1 MMRSTDTSE
10 GTPIPQPPK
19 SWITGNLLDIDP
31 DALLLSLLRISKECG
46 PTYKLQ
52 LLDEVVFTGEYELVK
67 VLCDQSK
74 FEKKIPRALMEVRAF
89 AGDGLFTSFGR
100 TEKNWNIAHRILLP
114 AFGPLAIKKMQPQT
128 MEMITQMLLHWEHH
142 AGQPFEAAEAYTRL
156 TFDTIGYCAF
166 KYRFNLFH
174 TENMHPFIEKM
185 SLLLAEAGNRARRP
199 ELLKKVMY
207 RSEADYWANI
217 KILHDLCDEI
227 VAQRRKNPDP
237 DAKDLLNN
245 MIYDVDPHTGE
256 HLSDENI
263 RYQMVTF
270 LIAGHETTSGMLS
283 FATYFMLKHPE
294 TFVKARKEADQAIA
308 DAGGNLLEINPA
320 KLVYID
326 AILKE
331 ALRLQPTVAVWTV
344 APTSPEGETLPGG
357 YKIQPKQ
364 TVGVI
369 LPILHRDPKIWG
381 DDAEV
386 FRPERWIGWNPP
398 TDAYKPFGNGE
409 RACIGR
415 GFAIQEA
422 LLALALVVNRFD
434 LEMADPNYEFA
445 IKQALTVKPKDFR
458 IIARPR
464 RGKTQSLMSDLLH
477 GSAISQQE
485 SSSVIA
491 NEDSS
496 DSGDRK
502 MTFLYGSNSG
512 SCEGLARELASEGR
526 QRGFKTTVGELDKLA
541 KDGQL
546 PTNQPVIICTASYE
560 GRPTDNARAF
570 VESITSMSGEDPLKG
585 VNYAVFGAGHHD
597 WAATFHKIPTF
608 IDNRLSEL
616 GATKLMELSKA
627 DAGGDIVGDFE
638 AFKTKVWD
646 YFGKEEYSVT
656 PVAAASVTASG
667 TDASNGDAGQPRVRI
682 LPPSANPVGS
692 FIGAGVDGVGEVL
705 DQITLVH
712 QSEINKAKNCITIR
726 LPEGQ
731 SYATGDYLAL
741 LPNNPSSIV
750 DRALK
755 AFQLDG
761 NSSLILSAGT
771 SFLPSDQPIRASEIL
786 GSFVELSQPA
796 SKRSLET
803 LLENN
808 EDPKVQAGLREL
820 VDGYTEKVTSRRM
833 SLLDVVELIPDLSID
848 LSFFLE
854 NLPKMKIRQYSI
866 SSSPLENPNVVTLT
880 YEVLRANSL
889 SGQGEYFGVASNY
902 LSSLKRGDRLS
913 CSIKQTGDFHPP
925 LDPSVPIVM
934 FAAGSGIAP
943 LRGFIAERVS
953 QKKAGRDVGEMI
965 LYYGCRGIEDICH
978 ADELTTW
985 AKDSSLD
992 FRPVFS
998 RSSTNTTDTPEE
1010 WGKKICLVEGT
1021 KYVQDRVWRE
1031 RADVQRMFEEGAIF
1045 YTCGSGAKLAAD
1057 LKKTLVDVLK
1067 EGKDVADDEV
1077 EGMMEQLSKDRY
1089 RTDVFL

>member
-1 MMRSTDTSE
+1 MWSTEISE

-19 SWITGNLLDIDP
+19 SWLTGNLLDIDP
-31 DALLLSLLRISKECG
+31 DALLLSLLRIAKECG

-52 LLDEVVFTGEYELVK
+52 LLDEVVFTGDYELVR

-89 AGDGLFTSFGR
+89 AGDGLFTSFGK

-114 AFGPLAIKKMQPQT
+114 AFGPLAIKKMQPQM

-185 SLLLAEAGNRARRP
+185 SILLAEAGNRARRP

-207 RSEADYWANI
+207 RSEAEYWANI

-308 DAGGNLLEINPA
+308 DASGNLLEINPA

-344 APTSPEGETLPGG
+344 APTAAEGETLPGG

-381 DDAEV
+381 DDAET

-398 TDAYKPFGNGE
+398 TEAYKPFGNGE

-464 RGKTQSLMSDLLH
+464 RGKTHSLMSDLLH
-477 GSAISQQE
+477 GSAITRQL
-485 SSSVIA
+485 SSSA
-491 NEDSS
+491 A
-496 DSGDRK
+496 GDGQASENGGSK
-502 MTFLYGSNSG
+502 LTFLYGSNSG
-512 SCEGLARELASEGR
+512 SCEGLARELASEGQ
-526 QRGFKTTVGELDKLA
+526 QRGFETTVGELDKLA
-541 KDGQL
+541 KDGYL
-546 PTNQPVIICTASYE
+546 PTDHPVIICTASYE
-560 GRPTDNARAF
+560 GQPTDNARAF
-570 VESITSMSGEDPLKG
+570 VESITSMTGNDALKD
-585 VNYAVFGAGHHD
+585 VSYAVFGAGHHD
-597 WAATFHKIPTF
+597 WAATFHKVPTL
-608 IDNRLSEL
+608 IDRRLSEL
-616 GATKLMELSKA
+616 GATRLMELSKA
-627 DAGGDIVGDFE
+627 DAGGDIIGDFE

-646 YFGKEEYSVT
+646 YFGKKQSDGTTQVSSSSV
-656 PVAAASVTASG
+656 VASS
-667 TDASNGDAGQPRVRI
+667 SSQPRVRI
-682 LPPSANPVGS
+682 LPPSANPVGA
-692 FIGAGVDGVGEVL
+692 FIGAGVDGVGAVL
-705 DQITLVH
+705 DQVTLV
-712 QSEINKAKNCITIR
+712 QSSEMNKAKNCMTIR

-731 SYATGDYLAL
+731 TYSTGDYLAL
-741 LPNNPSSIV
+741 LPNNPTSVV
-750 DRALK
+750 DRALQ
-755 AFQLDG
+755 AFELDG
-761 NSSLILSAGT
+761 DASVILGAGT
-771 SFLPSDQPIRASEIL
+771 SFLSSNQPIRAAELL

-803 LLENN
+803 LIETNP
-808 EDPKVQAGLREL
+808 DPEVKEALRKL
-820 VDGYTEKVTSRRM
+820 VESYTESVTSRRL
-833 SLLDVVELIPDLSID
+833 SLLDVVQSMPKMSID

-866 SSSPLENPNVVTLT
+866 SSSPLEDPNIVTLT
-880 YEVLRANSL
+880 YEVLRAESL
-889 SGQGEYFGVASNY
+889 SGQGEYVGVASNY
-902 LSSLKRGDRLS
+902 LSSLKKGDNLS

-925 LDPSVPIVM
+925 LNPEVPIVM

-943 LRGFIAERVS
+943 FRGFIAERVL
-953 QKKAGRDVGEMI
+953 QKKAGREVGEMI
-965 LYYGCRGIEDICH
+965 LYYGCRSLEDICH
-978 ADELTTW
+978 VDELTTW
-985 AKDSSLD
+985 AKDGYLD
-992 FRPVFS
+992 YRPVFS
-998 RSSTNTTDTPEE
+998 RSSATTTTDLPKE
-1010 WGKKICLVEGT
+1010 WSDSIKLVEGT
-1021 KYVQDRVWRE
+1021 KYVQDRVWQE
-1031 RADVQRMFEEGAIF
+1031 RQDIQRMYANGAMF

-1057 LKKTLVDVLK
+1057 LKKTLVKVLQDAQ
-1067 EGKDVADDEV
+1067 GKDLDETEV
-1077 EGMMEQLSKDRY
+1077 GEITDKLSKDRY

>member
-1 MMRSTDTSE
+1 MSATST
-10 GTPIPQPPK
+10 K
-19 SWITGNLLDIDP
+19 
-31 DALLLSLLRISKECG
+31 ACG

-52 LLDEVVFTGEYELVK
+52 LLDEVVFTGDYELVR
-67 VLCDQSK
+67 VLCDQTK

-100 TEKNWNIAHRILLP
+100 QEKNWNIAHRILLP
-114 AFGPLAIKKMQPQT
+114 AFGPLAIKKMQPQM

-156 TFDTIGYCAF
+156 TFDTIGWCAF

-185 SLLLAEAGNRARRP
+185 SILLAEAGNRARRP

-207 RSEADYWANI
+207 RSEAEYWANI

-237 DAKDLLNN
+237 EAKDLLNN
-245 MIYDVDPHTGE
+245 MIYDVDPQTGE

-308 DAGGNLLEINPA
+308 DAGGNLLEIKPA
-320 KLVYID
+320 KLVYTD

-344 APTSPEGETLPGG
+344 APTSAEGETLPGG

-369 LPILHRDPKIWG
+369 LPMLHRDPKIWG
-381 DDAEV
+381 NDAEA

-464 RGKTQSLMSDLLH
+464 RGKPQSLMSDLLH
-477 GSAISQQE
+477 GSTISRQG
-485 SSSVIA
+485 SSSA
-491 NEDSS
+491 RTADETWE
-496 DSGDRK
+496 SGGRK
-502 MTFLYGSNSG
+502 ITFLYGSNSG

-526 QRGFKTTVGELDKLA
+526 QRGFKTTVGELDRLA
-541 KDGQL
+541 RDARL
-546 PTNQPVIICTASYE
+546 PTDQPVIICTASYE
-560 GRPTDNARAF
+560 GQPTDNARAF
-570 VESITSMSGEDPLKG
+570 VESIRSMSGYATLKG

-597 WAATFHKIPTF
+597 WVATFHKIPTF
-608 IDNRLSEL
+608 IDTRLSEL
-616 GATKLMELSKA
+616 GATRLLELSKA

-646 YFGKEEYSVT
+646 HFGKNQQDGAAY
-656 PVAAASVTASG
+656 AASAVQAASAD
-667 TDASNGDAGQPRVRI
+667 TSDKPRVRI
-682 LPPSANPVGS
+682 LPPSTNPVGS
-692 FIGAGVDGVGEVL
+692 FIGAGIDGIGEIL
-705 DQITLVH
+705 DQMNLV
-712 QSEINKAKNCITIR
+712 QASEINKAKNCITIR

-755 AFQLDG
+755 AFQLDADAWIALG
-761 NSSLILSAGT
+761 SSI
-771 SFLPSDQPIRASEIL
+771 SFLPANQPIRAAELL
-786 GSFVELSQPA
+786 GSFVEVSQPA
-796 SKRSLET
+796 SKRTLET
-803 LLENN
+803 MFEANQ
-808 EDPKVQAGLREL
+808 EPKVREALESL
-820 VDGYTEKVTSRRM
+820 VDNYAEIVTSKRM
-833 SLLDVVELIPDLSID
+833 SLLDIVESIPGLSID

-854 NLPKMKIRQYSI
+854 NLPRMKIRQYSI
-866 SSSPLENPNVVTLT
+866 SSSPLEDPNVVTLT
-880 YEVLRANSL
+880 YEVLRADSL
-889 SGQGEYFGVASNY
+889 SGRGEYFGVASNY
-902 LSSLKRGDRLS
+902 LCSLKKGDKLS
-913 CSIKQTGDFHPP
+913 CSIKQTGEFHPP
-925 LDPSVPIVM
+925 LDPAVPIVM

-943 LRGFIAERVS
+943 FRGFIAERVL
-953 QKKAGRDVGEMI
+953 QKRAGRQVGEII
-965 LYYGCRGIEDICH
+965 LYYGCRGLEDICH
-978 ADELTTW
+978 VDELVQW
-985 AKDSSLD
+985 AKEGHLD
-992 FRPVFS
+992 YRPVFS
-998 RSSTNTTDTPEE
+998 RSPSTTTTGLPVD
-1010 WGKKICLVEGT
+1010 WDGKIRFVEGT
-1021 KYVQDRVWRE
+1021 KHVQDRVWQE
-1031 RADVQRMFEEGAIF
+1031 RPDIRRMYEKGAIF

-1057 LKKTLVDVLK
+1057 LKKTLIEVLK
-1067 EGKDVADDEV
+1067 EGTTIDED
-1077 EGMMEQLSKDRY
+1077 EANGLAEKLSKERY
-1089 RTDVFL
+1089 KTDVFL